1 MFGNDKLSRMTN
13 FRERQIFGYD
23 EFLGGI
29 FLTFNLLPIASFRI
43 GVLSILLILKK
54 ENMKTRVGGWFKKAT
69 KHT

>member
-29 FLTFNLLPIASFRI
+29 FLTFNLLPVASFRI
-43 GVLSILLILKK
+43 GVPSILFISVISLHFPFTLGYVLDSKS
-54 ENMKTRVGGWFKKAT
+54 M
-69 KHT
+69 